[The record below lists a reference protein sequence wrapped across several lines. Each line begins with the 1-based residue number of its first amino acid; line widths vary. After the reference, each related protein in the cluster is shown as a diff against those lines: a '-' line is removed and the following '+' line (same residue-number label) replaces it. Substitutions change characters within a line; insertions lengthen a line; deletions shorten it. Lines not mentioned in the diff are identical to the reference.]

1 MASRLLGD
9 FTPETAAEAED
20 LSFGWFGA
28 TIRIGPEFGDI
39 VFADWAEEFTN
50 LDEDDARAGY
60 ANKVLWQ
67 RLIHA
72 DDFAEFWALARQHRQ
87 TATHLARLFK
97 RLEEALTEA
106 ETGRP
111 TQQPGD
117 SSPGPKTAPT
127 NSTGTSFGPGSA
139 VSAAAERAA
148 ARLEAQ
154 GRPDLALV
162 VERAQEALTG

>member
-9 FTPETAAEAED
+9 FTPEASPEQED

-39 VFADWAEEFTN
+39 VFADWAEEFTQI
-50 LDEDDARAGY
+50 DDDDPRAGY

-67 RLIHA
+67 RLIHP
-72 DDFAEFWALARQHRQ
+72 DDFAEFWRLAREHRQ
-87 TATHLARLFK
+87 GTAQLARLF
-97 RLEEALTEA
+97 RSLETALVEA
-106 ETGRP
+106 ETDRP
-111 TQQPGD
+111 TTRPGD
-117 SSPGPKTAPT
+117 SSPGPKTAPG
-127 NSTGTSFGPGSA
+127 NSMATSFGPGSD

-162 VERAQEALTG
+162 VERAQEARTG